1 MSTQAPEKHAFQA
14 EVKQVLDI
22 VVNSLYTDKEIFVRE
37 LISNAS
43 DALEK
48 LRHTQL
54 TEKEIAD
61 DNLPL
66 EINVTTDD
74 TAGTLT
80 IQDFG
85 IGMTRDELVEN
96 LGTIAHSGSK
106 AFLSAIKEQGGMND
120 NLIGQFGVG
129 FYSVFMVADSVEVFT
144 HTWHPGGEGFKWACD
159 GSGEYVIEPSEGQRR
174 GTKIVIKLK
183 EEHKEFAQESRIK
196 GIIERY
202 SSFVEFPVNLNG
214 TRVNT
219 TQAIWLKPKNEV
231 TEEEYK
237 DFYKF
242 VAKSADEPLDWL
254 HFSADAPL
262 AINALLYLPGHNP
275 EIPGFGRIEC
285 GVALHCRKVLI
296 DPEPKKLFPEWLRF
310 LKGVVDSADLPLN
323 ISRESMQDS
332 ALVAKISQVLTK
344 RLIKHLADIAKKDEE
359 KYGKIWKT
367 LGGFLKEGVASD
379 FAHREG
385 LANLLRYES
394 SMTEAGKTTGLQGYI
409 DRMKDGQKD
418 IYFISGPNRKA
429 IESGP
434 YLEAFKARGLEV
446 IFCCEPIDDFVLN
459 NLGQYH
465 EKQLVSAD
473 QDDLELPEP
482 DTQAEGEPLDEET
495 TKGLCEF
502 LKTTLGDKVKEVSA
516 GKRLVGSPVVALN
529 ADKMMT
535 PHMRRMMAAM
545 SAQSG
550 QEPQEMPAVVNL
562 QINPRHGLI
571 KNLAAMKDVN
581 ADVAGLVAEQ
591 LLDNALLAAGLLDEP
606 RGMVNRLNDLL
617 EKVTKA

>member
-1 MSTQAPEKHAFQA
+1 M
-14 EVKQVLDI
+14 
-22 VVNSLYTDKEIFVRE
+22 
-37 LISNAS
+37 
-43 DALEK
+43 
-48 LRHTQL
+48 
-54 TEKEIAD
+54 
-61 DNLPL
+61 
-66 EINVTTDD
+66 
-74 TAGTLT
+74 
-80 IQDFG
+80 
-85 IGMTRDELVEN
+85 
-96 LGTIAHSGSK
+96 
-106 AFLSAIKEQGGMND
+106 
-120 NLIGQFGVG
+120 
-129 FYSVFMVADSVEVFT
+129 
-144 HTWHPGGEGFKWACD
+144 
-159 GSGEYVIEPSEGQRR
+159 
-174 GTKIVIKLK
+174 
-183 EEHKEFAQESRIK
+183 
-196 GIIERY
+196 
-202 SSFVEFPVNLNG
+202 EFPVNLNG